1 MTDTAV
7 YIILGVM
14 IISIFV
20 ASYLVSKTFKER
32 KRYQEK
38 DIRLRTKEEAL
49 EKAEQ
54 QVNERIAKIRVEI
67 EEERLLARQQTTKEM
82 EAIKAEYRENTLREV
97 ASEAEREY
105 VRQVALMSEE
115 KDKYVLYLNQELEE
129 DSQSFL
135 ESINTLRFMERKIA
149 SEVEDV
155 ASRLVSLIEAEKSLL
170 DESRQKTLMLPLSRE
185 DIADLRLLMED
196 ILPRIRREDVIRK
209 LIWAEYIQKPTFTLV
224 SDVFPMGT
232 PGIYKITNT
241 KTKKSYVGRSV
252 DTRARVVEHIKS
264 SLGLGSISDQ
274 AIHHAMRE
282 EGLENFMFELL
293 EDCEKDKLA
302 EREKYYIGI
311 FQSDTHGYNKNKGG

>member
-1 MTDTAV
+1 MTIV
-7 YIILGVM
+7 SISSIIV
-14 IISIFV
+14 SVIFLV
-20 ASYLVSKTFKER
+20 AGIWLIYVSEKKRWVNEAKEAEFYARSLELDEAEKKIETRMREMEMEIGKER
-32 KRYQEK
+32 ALLYQ
-38 DIRLRTKEEAL
+38 RTINEL
-49 EKAEQ
+49 EKISQ
-54 QVNERIAKIRVEI
+54 KH
-67 EEERLLARQQTTKEM
+67 
-82 EAIKAEYRENTLREV
+82 REDTLREV

-105 VRQVALMSEE
+105 QRQIALMSEE
-115 KDKYVLYLNQELEE
+115 VNQYTAFLDEELEE
-129 DSQSFL
+129 NAQNFIQLATQIGMTKEEL
-135 ESINTLRFMERKIA
+135 EAQVRDT
-149 SEVEDV
+149 

-209 LIWAEYIQKPTFTLV
+209 LIWVEYIQKPTFALV

-232 PGIYKITNT
+232 SGIYKITNT

>member
-1 MTDTAV
+1 MTIV
-7 YIILGVM
+7 S
-14 IISIFV
+14 ISSITVSVIFLV
-20 ASYLVSKTFKER
+20 AGIWLIYVSEKKRWVNEAKEAEFYARSLELDEAEKKIETRMREMEMEMGKER
-32 KRYQEK
+32 TLLYQQTINE
-38 DIRLRTKEEAL
+38 L
-49 EKAEQ
+49 EKMSQ
-54 QVNERIAKIRVEI
+54 KH
-67 EEERLLARQQTTKEM
+67 KED
-82 EAIKAEYRENTLREV
+82 TLREAV
-97 ASEAEREY
+97 SEAEREY
-105 VRQVALMSEE
+105 NRQVALMKENV
-115 KDKYVLYLNQELEE
+115 DKYAAYLDEELEE
-129 DSQSFL
+129 NAQSFIQYATQIGMTAEQL
-135 ESINTLRFMERKIA
+135 ENQVR
-149 SEVEDV
+149 DV
-155 ASRLVSLIEAEKSLL
+155 ASRLVSLMEAEKSLL

-209 LIWAEYIQKPTFTLV
+209 LIWVEYIQKPTFALV

-232 PGIYKITNT
+232 SGIYKITNT
-241 KTKKSYVGRSV
+241 KTKKSYIGRSV

>member
-1 MTDTAV
+1 MIT
-7 YIILGVM
+7 YILAGGLLICIFA
-14 IISIFV
+14 IIYF
-20 ASYLVSKTFKER
+20 LVQDSKHKEEIANYKYIYSDLQRREAEVNVKEQQLKENYSNSRAQIEKER
-32 KRYQEK
+32 NAIIQRTQARMRQEVEEHREEMM
-38 DIRLRTKEEAL
+38 RLA
-49 EKAEQ
+49 
-54 QVNERIAKIRVEI
+54 VE
-67 EEERLLARQQTTKEM
+67 
-82 EAIKAEYRENTLREV
+82 
-97 ASEAEREY
+97 EAEREY
-105 VRQVALMSEE
+105 GAQIARMAEE

-135 ESINTLRFMERKIA
+135 ESTNTLRFMERKIA

-209 LIWAEYIQKPTFTLV
+209 LIWVEYIQKPTFALV
-224 SDVFPMGT
+224 SDVFPMNT
-232 PGIYKITNT
+232 PGIYKITNIN
-241 KTKKSYVGRSV
+241 TKKSYVGRSV
-252 DTRARVVEHIKS
+252 DVRARVVEHIKS

-311 FQSDTHGYNKNKGG
+311 FQSDSFGWNKTKGG

>member
-1 MTDTAV
+1 MTIV
-7 YIILGVM
+7 SISSIIV
-14 IISIFV
+14 SVIFLV
-20 ASYLVSKTFKER
+20 AGIWLIYVSEKKRWVNEAKEAEFYARSLELDKAEKKIETRMREMEMEMGKER
-32 KRYQEK
+32 TLLYQQTINE
-38 DIRLRTKEEAL
+38 L
-49 EKAEQ
+49 EKISQ
-54 QVNERIAKIRVEI
+54 KH
-67 EEERLLARQQTTKEM
+67 
-82 EAIKAEYRENTLREV
+82 REDTLREV

-105 VRQVALMSEE
+105 QRQIALMSEE
-115 KDKYVLYLNQELEE
+115 VNQYTAFLDEELEE
-129 DSQSFL
+129 NAQNFIQLATQIGMTKEEL
-135 ESINTLRFMERKIA
+135 EAQVRDT
-149 SEVEDV
+149 
-155 ASRLVSLIEAEKSLL
+155 ASRLVSLIEAEKNLL

-209 LIWAEYIQKPTFTLV
+209 LIWVEYIQKPTFALV
-224 SDVFPMGT
+224 SNVFPMSM

>member
-14 IISIFV
+14 FVFIFI
-20 ASYLVSKTFKER
+20 AGYLIVKTLKER
-32 KRYQEK
+32 KRYQEENIK
-38 DIRLRTKEEAL
+38 LRTKEEAL
-49 EKAEQ
+49 EKVEQ
-54 QVNERIAKIRVEI
+54 QVNERVAKIWVEI
-67 EEERLLARQQTTKEM
+67 EEERLLARQQTTEEM

-105 VRQVALMSEE
+105 VRQVALMAEE
-115 KDKYVLYLNQELEE
+115 KDKYTLYLNQELEE

-135 ESINTLRFMERKIA
+135 ESINTLRFMERKIT

-209 LIWAEYIQKPTFTLV
+209 LIWVEYIQKPTFALV